1 LIVNIRTRHKIALA
15 RQGYR
20 LIHLGRKIFGQTD
33 HAVVKRSGLMW
44 DLDLSQVIDFCIYL
58 FGGFEVRTANL
69 YKNYIKPGDI
79 VLDIGANIGSHTLPM
94 AQLARSRGRV
104 IALEPTAY
112 AFQKLQKNIAL
123 NPQTASCVTAKQV
136 MLVAAADKTVM
147 PEIYSSWPLEPQGS
161 IHEVHGGELKSTAGA
176 EAQTLD
182 EIVASLNLAK
192 VNFIKIDVD
201 GHEFRVLSGAMN
213 TLKKFHPVMIMELEP
228 HLYVTNPAE
237 FDGIFTLLAG
247 LGASMSDVLT
257 GQIMPMNGHEI
268 RKIIPDGSS
277 RNVLIKFH

>member
-1 LIVNIRTRHKIALA
+1 MINIRTRDKIALA

-20 LIHLGRKIFGQTD
+20 VIHHGRKILGQTD
-33 HAVVKRSGLMW
+33 HAIVRRSGLMW

-69 YKNYIKPGDI
+69 YKQYIKPGDVAI
-79 VLDIGANIGSHTLPM
+79 DIGANIGSHTLPM
-94 AQLARSRGRV
+94 AQLVGAKGRV

-123 NPQTASCVTAKQV
+123 NPQAASCVTVKQV

-147 PEIYSSWPLEPQGS
+147 SEIYSSWPLEPQGS

-176 EAQTLD
+176 EALTLD
-182 EIVASLNLAK
+182 DVVTSLNLPK
-192 VNFIKIDVD
+192 VDFIKIDVD

-213 TLKKFHPVMIMELEP
+213 TLRKFRPTMIMELEP
-228 HLYVTNPAE
+228 HLYVANLGE
-237 FDGIFTLLAG
+237 FDGIFKLLES
-247 LGASMSDVLT
+247 LGVFMSDVLT
-257 GQIMPMNGHEI
+257 GKPMPLNGDEI

-277 RNVLIKFH
+277 RNVLIKFR